1 MFGNLNKTQIEKVIA
16 GNIIGRLGCYADGK
30 TYVVPISYAYDGQY
44 IYARTFEGL
53 KISMMRK
60 NPNVCFQIDEMENMA
75 NWKSVVAWG
84 AFEELTNEEERN
96 TGLRKLIARILPEIS
111 SETVK
116 LSPEWPFPTDDY
128 KKIDGIVFRIRVTEK
143 SGRFERIDSPIYKK

>member
-96 TGLRKLIARILPEIS
+96 TGLKKLIARILPEIS

>member
-128 KKIDGIVFRIRVTEK
+128 KKIEGIVFRIRVTEK